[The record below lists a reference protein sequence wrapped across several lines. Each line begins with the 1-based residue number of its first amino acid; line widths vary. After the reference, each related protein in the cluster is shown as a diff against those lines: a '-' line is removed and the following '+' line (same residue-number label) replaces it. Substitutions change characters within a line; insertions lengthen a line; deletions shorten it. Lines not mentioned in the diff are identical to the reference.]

1 MNENYRI
8 DPNGVDAIL
17 HMKSENEILTYVQ
30 SELLR
35 KYGTAPSLAELRTF
49 FIGESADSLPNF
61 TFEQEM
67 FVFEKMMEYPLLQ
80 RRRLNHMLVERMCE
94 EACAD
99 DED

>member
-1 MNENYRI
+1 MNENFKI

-17 HMKSENEILTYVQ
+17 HTKSENEILTYVQ
-30 SELLR
+30 TEFLR
-35 KYGTAPSLAELRTF
+35 EYGTAPSLTELRTLF
-49 FIGESADSLPNF
+49 TDESDSAFPGF
-61 TFEQEM
+61 TLEQEM
-67 FVFEKMMEYPLLQ
+67 FAMEKMIEYPLLQ